1 MARCWVWGILIA
13 AGTSL
18 AGLASLP
25 AVIEWQ
31 GTRLV
36 REFLLPSA
44 VVDVVHFG
52 PSGGMIEISEQGQ
65 NGREI
70 ALIDLRY
77 SVGEGIS
84 ARLDLDLPIAG
95 LMPEGV
101 DAPEATLKA
110 AGIVEPLNGWRWRFV
125 PDDCVTLTAKRIVL
139 GEATITRPESL
150 CLKPAPGQNFLVFDA
165 AEGWRTAFQARS
177 VPLNLDTP
185 DLKVTGN
192 LPEATIEAAF
202 SLGGALNALDANWR
216 QAKLSLPG
224 KGIVG
229 EGFKGTLSIDGPIGE
244 RGDQALKADY
254 AIATIRHSHDPA
266 FFAPLKLTGSTT
278 GSLGGEIDFD
288 AKLADHSGMASLV
301 LQGRHDLATG
311 AGQAGIRM
319 KPTLFGTEAA
329 QFTTLFPM
337 AHQWIGQLT
346 GTVGVKAR
354 VAWGEGADRGRA
366 EILLKDVAMD
376 AGAIT
381 ASRINAVVTADRL
394 WPLRLPAGQTISIG
408 LMDAG
413 VPLTDGEIRFGVQ
426 GDRLS
431 VTKAEWSWAGGML
444 RAAPFE
450 AGISDSAQTIVLEAE
465 DVDLRQLLSLAAIDG
480 LSASGTLRG
489 SLPVHIS
496 PDAMSIQAG
505 RLETTGPGS
514 LRYDPDNPP
523 AFLAG
528 DPGSSTDLLLR
539 ALTDFRYDT
548 LALSID
554 GQAGGEMKLSFAIR
568 GSNADFY
575 DGYPVALNLN
585 VGGALDTI
593 LRRGLATYRIP
604 STVRER
610 MMEFQDQD
618 K

>member
-31 GTRLV
+31 GPRLV

-95 LMPEGV
+95 LRPEGV

-110 AGIVEPLNGWRWRFV
+110 AGIVEPLNGWRWGLV

-229 EGFKGTLSIDGPIGE
+229 EGFKGTLSI
-244 RGDQALKADY
+244 Q
-254 AIATIRHSHDPA
+254 
-266 FFAPLKLTGSTT
+266 
-278 GSLGGEIDFD
+278 
-288 AKLADHSGMASLV
+288 
-301 LQGRHDLATG
+301 
-311 AGQAGIRM
+311 
-319 KPTLFGTEAA
+319 
-329 QFTTLFPM
+329 
-337 AHQWIGQLT
+337 
-346 GTVGVKAR
+346 
-354 VAWGEGADRGRA
+354 
-366 EILLKDVAMD
+366 
-376 AGAIT
+376 
-381 ASRINAVVTADRL
+381 
-394 WPLRLPAGQTISIG
+394 
-408 LMDAG
+408 
-413 VPLTDGEIRFGVQ
+413 
-426 GDRLS
+426 
-431 VTKAEWSWAGGML
+431 
-444 RAAPFE
+444 
-450 AGISDSAQTIVLEAE
+450 
-465 DVDLRQLLSLAAIDG
+465 
-480 LSASGTLRG
+480 
-489 SLPVHIS
+489 
-496 PDAMSIQAG
+496 
-505 RLETTGPGS
+505 
-514 LRYDPDNPP
+514 
-523 AFLAG
+523 
-528 DPGSSTDLLLR
+528 
-539 ALTDFRYDT
+539 
-548 LALSID
+548 
-554 GQAGGEMKLSFAIR
+554 
-568 GSNADFY
+568 
-575 DGYPVALNLN
+575 
-585 VGGALDTI
+585 
-593 LRRGLATYRIP
+593 
-604 STVRER
+604 
-610 MMEFQDQD
+610 
-618 K
+618 